1 MKDKEIKI
9 NSCWYLIIIDD
20 APKFLPGKS
29 FIDILQLLFSTG
41 KFNFVITDA
50 IDGSGEDWIITNLQA
65 KRNDVFTFKK
75 ILRILS
81 KINQLDWGDFF
92 LFENYPENWTN
103 NFNEKY
109 SMIVSQTETTIRAVD
124 NQYLYIYTPFQDIV
138 ELLKNTY
145 SIEEIKSGSLDDL
158 DFPE

>member
-1 MKDKEIKI
+1 MTNDRETFKI
-9 NSCWYLIIIDD
+9 FCWHLVVIDD

-65 KRNDVFTFKK
+65 KRNDVFTFEK

-81 KINQLDWGDFF
+81 KINQLD
-92 LFENYPENWTN
+92 
-103 NFNEKY
+103 
-109 SMIVSQTETTIRAVD
+109 
-124 NQYLYIYTPFQDIV
+124 
-138 ELLKNTY
+138 
-145 SIEEIKSGSLDDL
+145 
-158 DFPE
+158 